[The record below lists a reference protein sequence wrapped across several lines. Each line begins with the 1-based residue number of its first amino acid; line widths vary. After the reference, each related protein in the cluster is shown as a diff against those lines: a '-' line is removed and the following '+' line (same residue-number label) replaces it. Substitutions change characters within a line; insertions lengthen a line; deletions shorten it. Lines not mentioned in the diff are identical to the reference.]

1 MAIIG
6 FLILAAAAVFGIE
19 IVAMNDLSIDVSAFN
34 QVYETSVALLFVAG
48 VVTGLAGALGVM
60 VIRDGMVRRHR
71 LRLEAREADQLRER
85 HIAELE
91 EEHAAMLD
99 RTRAERD
106 DSVDLREHELDR
118 EHVTTF

>member
-34 QVYETSVALLFVAG
+34 QVYETSIALLFVAG
-48 VVTGLAGALGVM
+48 VVTGLAGALGLM
-60 VIRDGMVRRHR
+60 VIRDGLARRHR
-71 LRLEAREADQLRER
+71 LRLEAREADRLRER

-91 EEHAAMLD
+91 EERATMLE
-99 RTRAERD
+99 RTRSERD
-106 DSVDLREHELDR
+106 DVDLREHELDR